1 MRNIRNY
8 LRNLTV
14 MLAVAAGITVI
25 IVALACA
32 IVGDLPSI
40 DYILAV
46 FGTMTLLGGI
56 YFTWHYYREWY
67 YDEDY

>member
-14 MLAVAAGITVI
+14 MLAVAAGITAI

-32 IVGDLPSI
+32 IVGD
-40 DYILAV
+40 
-46 FGTMTLLGGI
+46 TE
-56 YFTWHYYREWY
+56 R
-67 YDEDY
+67 